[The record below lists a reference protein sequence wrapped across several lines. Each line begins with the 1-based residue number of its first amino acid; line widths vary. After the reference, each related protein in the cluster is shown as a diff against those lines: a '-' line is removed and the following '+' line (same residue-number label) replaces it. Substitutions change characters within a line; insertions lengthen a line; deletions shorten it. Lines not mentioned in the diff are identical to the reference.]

1 MMKAVSC
8 DGRRHPPPLNL
19 FYAEPDDDRWL
30 PFDRFPRRL
39 VRRIVRGKRRP
50 GGQGRVF
57 LNLVAGLERLH
68 LPYRINEYSHAR
80 RHPDELCC
88 VLGKRHV
95 LDREGWRNPLLV
107 GPCIHDHPLDDPR
120 LLDRFQVRRIL
131 VPGPWMREMCRPAWG
146 GAVHAWPVGID
157 TEHWR
162 PASNP
167 VKTLDVILY
176 NKIRWDHDRREAELL
191 APIRSELQ
199 RRGLKF
205 AEIRYG
211 HYRPEDFRSALRSA
225 RAMVFVCEHET
236 QGIAYQ
242 EALSSG
248 VPILAWDHAG
258 EWLDPTFHPHR
269 VRFSPI
275 SSVPYWDDRC
285 GEKFATAADFPAAL
299 DQFQARL
306 ARGVLAPRDY
316 ILDHLT
322 LERCAAAF
330 VDHVRQATASP
341 AQRPPQ

>member
-1 MMKAVSC
+1 MMKAVSR

-50 GGQGRVF
+50 GGQERVF

-68 LPYRINEYSHAR
+68 LPYRINEYTHAR

-167 VKTLDVILY
+167 VKSSTIT
-176 NKIRWDHDRREAELL
+176 
-191 APIRSELQ
+191 
-199 RRGLKF
+199 
-205 AEIRYG
+205 
-211 HYRPEDFRSALRSA
+211 YRTNFNICCACA
-225 RAMVFVCEHET
+225 T
-236 QGIAYQ
+236 I
-242 EALSSG
+242 G
-248 VPILAWDHAG
+248 VG
-258 EWLDPTFHPHR
+258 SCNR
-269 VRFSPI
+269 VGCDACWCSRNGGP
-275 SSVPYWDDRC
+275 D
-285 GEKFATAADFPAAL
+285 GTA
-299 DQFQARL
+299 
-306 ARGVLAPRDY
+306 
-316 ILDHLT
+316 
-322 LERCAAAF
+322 
-330 VDHVRQATASP
+330 
-341 AQRPPQ
+341 